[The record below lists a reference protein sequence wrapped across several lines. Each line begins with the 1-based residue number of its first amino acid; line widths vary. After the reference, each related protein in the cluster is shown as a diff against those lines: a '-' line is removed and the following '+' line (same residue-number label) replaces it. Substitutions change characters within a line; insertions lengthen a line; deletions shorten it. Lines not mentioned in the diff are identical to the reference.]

1 MEYGWSIRL
10 AGFAP
15 AGLVAACLM
24 VPPAADDPET
34 PAIAPE
40 ATSGALG
47 AGAGTPID
55 WSQGDCLSQLRT
67 LQEAASDGRL
77 SADDRPPFAVQLV
90 AAPGDWLDAVPQL
103 PIETDLPLAV
113 DAAGPAGGAR
123 CLIRIGP
130 AHDQS
135 AAHRAVDVQD
145 VHSAYQSAL
154 RSERNPDYD
163 AAQLAHR
170 EAKEDTEGRHQLVRV
185 GDPLLDLIGT
195 TVGGLIGTVDRRV
208 REHEVDDAAA
218 ELAATP
224 RSRDRPVYRPYSFE
238 RIVVRAQKQAVV
250 PIALLDAS
258 GRELRRTELRQSE
271 RREFF
276 VLQGLDPRDR
286 DYEQHRSSSMTRADL
301 ARWARTPPALRLS
314 SVAIALTEG
323 PAAEHRVADIAP
335 AAGPALPEPMHFG
348 QPSGLEPTPPPG
360 HELEPWPDDVASADG
375 SLAAPLL
382 EDWVDEP
389 ESDTA
394 PLSAP
399 GPGSY
404 GALDVA
410 ALEPRPAAGRTVVPE
425 RTFEA
430 PREPQAASVVVIRAG
445 RAAGNGFYVRE
456 DLVLTT
462 YQLVRAISV
471 ADVTTADGATV
482 PALVAAVDPGRD
494 LALLQMPRP
503 GPVATLYEGS
513 MLPPVRPLDKSAPGL
528 PVLVD
533 GQVVGMTTGAAGAAG
548 QEVVPIDAIR
558 AFLDSQAALLA
569 AVP

>member
-1 MEYGWSIRL
+1 MQYGWSIRL

-15 AGLVAACLM
+15 AGLIAACLA
-24 VPPAADDPET
+24 VPPAADEPET
-34 PAIAPE
+34 SAIAPE
-40 ATSGALG
+40 AASGALG

-67 LQEAASDGRL
+67 LQQAASDGRL

-90 AAPGDWLDAVPQL
+90 AAPGNWLDAVPQL
-103 PIETDLPLAV
+103 PIETDLPLALD
-113 DAAGPAGGAR
+113 DAGAATEAR

-130 AHDQS
+130 AQDQS
-135 AAHRAVDVQD
+135 AAHRAVDIQD

-170 EAKEDTEGRHQLVRV
+170 EAKENAEGRHQLVRV

-224 RSRDRPVYRPYSFE
+224 RSRDQPVYRPYSFE

-323 PAAEHRVADIAP
+323 PAAEHRVPDIAP

-348 QPSGLEPTPPPG
+348 QPSGLEPTPE
-360 HELEPWPDDVASADG
+360 HELEPRSDDAASAAG

-389 ESDTA
+389 ESDPALLT
-394 PLSAP
+394 AP
-399 GPGSY
+399 GPDSH
-404 GALDVA
+404 GALGIA
-410 ALEPRPAAGRTVVPE
+410 GLEPRPADSHTVAPE
-425 RTFEA
+425 RAFEV
-430 PREPQAASVVVIRAG
+430 PREPQAPSVVLIRAG
-445 RAAGNGFYVRE
+445 RAAGSGFYVRE
-456 DLVLTT
+456 NLVLTT

-471 ADVTTADGATV
+471 ADITTADGATV
-482 PALVAAVDPGRD
+482 PALVAAVDPSRD

-503 GPVATLYEGS
+503 GPPAALYEGS
-513 MLPPVRPLDKSAPGL
+513 MLPPVRPLDTSEPGL

-548 QEVVPIDAIR
+548 QEVVSIDAIR
-558 AFLDSQAALLA
+558 VFLDNQAALLA

>member
-10 AGFAP
+10 AGLAP
-15 AGLVAACLM
+15 AGLIAACLA
-24 VPPAADDPET
+24 VPPAADDRET
-34 PAIAPE
+34 ATIAPE
-40 ATSGALG
+40 AASAALG

-67 LQEAASDGRL
+67 LQQAASDGRL
-77 SADDRPPFAVQLV
+77 SAADRPPFAVQLI

-103 PIETDLPLAV
+103 PIEADLPLAV
-113 DAAGPAGGAR
+113 DDAVAAGGAR

-145 VHSAYQSAL
+145 VRSAYQSAL

-170 EAKEDTEGRHQLVRV
+170 EAKEDAEGRHQLVRV

-218 ELAATP
+218 GLAATP

-250 PIALLDAS
+250 PIALLDGS

-323 PAAEHRVADIAP
+323 PAAEKHLADIAP
-335 AAGPALPEPMHFG
+335 AAGPAIPEPTDFD
-348 QPSGLEPTPPPG
+348 QPTGPEPTRG
-360 HELEPWPDDVASADG
+360 LELEPWPDDPASTDA

-382 EDWVDEP
+382 EDWAHDP
-389 ESDTA
+389 ESDA
-394 PLSAP
+394 VRLSAP

-404 GALDVA
+404 GALDIA
-410 ALEPRPAAGRTVVPE
+410 GLEPRPAAGTVAPDS
-425 RTFEA
+425 TFEA
-430 PREPQAASVVVIRAG
+430 PREPQAASVVVVRAG

-456 DLVLTT
+456 NLVLTT

-482 PALVAAVDPGRD
+482 PALVAAVDPIRD
-494 LALLQMPRP
+494 LALLQVPRP
-503 GPVATLYEGS
+503 GPAADLYEGS
-513 MLPPVRPLDKSAPGL
+513 TLQPGRPLGGGEPGL

-533 GQVVGMTTGAAGAAG
+533 GQVVGMTTPS
-548 QEVVPIDAIR
+548 QEVVSIDAIR

>member
-15 AGLVAACLM
+15 AGLIAACLA
-24 VPPAADDPET
+24 VPPAADDPQT
-34 PAIAPE
+34 STVAPE
-40 ATSGALG
+40 ATRAALG

-67 LQEAASDGRL
+67 LQQAASDGRL
-77 SADDRPPFAVQLV
+77 SAEDRPPFAVQLV

-103 PIETDLPLAV
+103 PIEADLPLAV
-113 DAAGPAGGAR
+113 DDAGAAGGAR

-130 AHDQS
+130 ADDQS

-145 VHSAYQSAL
+145 VHSAYQSGL
-154 RSERNPDYD
+154 RSERNPDHD
-163 AAQLAHR
+163 TAQLAHR
-170 EAKEDTEGRHQLVRV
+170 EAKEDAEGRHQVVRV

-250 PIALLDAS
+250 PIALLDGS

-323 PAAEHRVADIAP
+323 PAAEPRVADLAP
-335 AAGPALPEPMHFG
+335 AAGPAIPELTDFD
-348 QPSGLEPTPPPG
+348 QPSGPEPGPRLEP
-360 HELEPWPDDVASADG
+360 EPWPDAAASADG

-389 ESDTA
+389 ESDA
-394 PLSAP
+394 ARLAAP
-399 GPGSY
+399 GPASY
-404 GALDVA
+404 GALDLA
-410 ALEPRPAAGRTVVPE
+410 GLEPGPDRIVAPE
-425 RTFEA
+425 STFEA
-430 PREPQAASVVVIRAG
+430 ARERQAASVVVIRAG

-456 DLVLTT
+456 NLILTT

-482 PALVAAVDPGRD
+482 PALVAAVDPIRD

-503 GPVATLYEGS
+503 GPAATLYEGS
-513 MLPPVRPLDKSAPGL
+513 MLPPMRPLNTSEPGL

-533 GQVVGMTTGAAGAAG
+533 GEVVGMTTAAAGAPG
-548 QEVVPIDAIR
+548 QEVVSIDAIR

>member
-15 AGLVAACLM
+15 AGLIAACLA
-24 VPPAADDPET
+24 VPPAPDDPET
-34 PAIAPE
+34 SAIAPE
-40 ATSGALG
+40 AASGALG
-47 AGAGTPID
+47 AGTGAPID
-55 WSQGDCLSQLRT
+55 WSEGDCLSQLRV
-67 LQEAASDGRL
+67 LQQAASDGRL

-103 PIETDLPLAV
+103 PIEIDLPLAV
-113 DAAGPAGGAR
+113 DAAGAAGGAR
-123 CLIRIGP
+123 CLVRIGP

-163 AAQLAHR
+163 AAQLTHR
-170 EAKEDTEGRHQLVRV
+170 EAKEDAEGRHELVRV

-208 REHEVDDAAA
+208 REHEVDDTAA

-224 RSRDRPVYRPYSFE
+224 RSRDRPIYRPYSFE

-348 QPSGLEPTPPPG
+348 QPSGLEPTPE
-360 HELEPWPDDVASADG
+360 HELEPWPDDGASADG

-382 EDWVDEP
+382 EDWVGEP
-389 ESDTA
+389 D
-394 PLSAP
+394 SAP
-399 GPGSY
+399 DQLTASGPESY
-404 GALDVA
+404 GALDIGG
-410 ALEPRPAAGRTVVPE
+410 LEPRSAAGGTVVPE
-425 RTFEA
+425 RPFEA
-430 PREPQAASVVVIRAG
+430 PREPQAPSVVVIRAG
-445 RAAGNGFYVRE
+445 KAAGNGFYVRE

-471 ADVTTADGATV
+471 ADITTADGATV
-482 PALVAAVDPGRD
+482 PALVAAVDPTRD

-503 GPVATLYEGS
+503 GPPAALYEGS
-513 MLPPVRPLDKSAPGL
+513 MLPPVRPLDASEPGL

-533 GQVVGMTTGAAGAAG
+533 GQVVGMTTGAVGAPG
-548 QEVVPIDAIR
+548 QEVVSIDAIR

>member
-1 MEYGWSIRL
+1 MQYGWSIRL

-15 AGLVAACLM
+15 AGLIAACLA
-24 VPPAADDPET
+24 VPPAADDPGT
-34 PAIAPE
+34 STVAPE
-40 ATSGALG
+40 AASATLG

-67 LQEAASDGRL
+67 LQQAASDGRL

-90 AAPGDWLDAVPQL
+90 AAPGNWLDAVPEL
-103 PIETDLPLAV
+103 PIETDLPLALD
-113 DAAGPAGGAR
+113 DAGAATEAR

-130 AHDQS
+130 AKDQS
-135 AAHRAVDVQD
+135 AAHRAVDIQD
-145 VHSAYQSAL
+145 VQSAYQSAL

-170 EAKEDTEGRHQLVRV
+170 EAKENAEGRHQLVRV

-224 RSRDRPVYRPYSFE
+224 RSLDRPVYRPYSFE

-323 PAAEHRVADIAP
+323 PAPEPHLADLAP
-335 AAGPALPEPMHFG
+335 AAGPAIPEPTSLG
-348 QPSGLEPTPPPG
+348 QPSGPEPNPG
-360 HELEPWPDDVASADG
+360 LELEPSPDDAAAADG

-389 ESDTA
+389 ASDSA
-394 PLSAP
+394 LLSAP

-404 GALDVA
+404 GALDLA
-410 ALEPRPAAGRTVVPE
+410 GLEPRPATDPMAATDS
-425 RTFEA
+425 TFAA
-430 PREPQAASVVVIRAG
+430 PPAPQAPSVVVIQAG
-445 RAAGNGFYVRE
+445 RAGGNGFYVRA

-482 PALVAAVDPGRD
+482 PALVAAFDPGRD

-503 GPVATLYEGS
+503 GPAATLYEGS
-513 MLPPVRPLDKSAPGL
+513 MLPVVRPLGKSAPGL

-548 QEVVPIDAIR
+548 QEVVSIDAIR